1 MAVFMK
7 QDAAAFT
14 AAGFYIKVV
23 RVVAASYLMACYEAF
38 KSSKM
43 HQIYQ
48 ARCGESFFLVQPYDL
63 DHTHLQ

>member
-48 ARCGESFFLVQPYDL
+48 ARCGESFF
-63 DHTHLQ
+63 